1 MNEFKD
7 ASLRLQDYQ
16 RKVAQYEKELG
27 RKCDW
32 EIPEDVAL
40 HKHEMR
46 FSERVDLLNLLVPNR
61 VCPVCETLRISPRSW
76 VIKKDKK
83 LAICRS
89 CFQRNIPDKKVVKM
103 EISRTLFSNI
113 SYRFGIDAFGLQ
125 AAREEADSSEW
136 EFARRMG
143 WSHSYQCKIE
153 SGEVKTVDLVTAE
166 AILGVFREHGFI
178 LKDCL

>member
-16 RKVAQYEKELG
+16 NKVAQYERELG
-27 RKCDW
+27 KKCDW
-32 EIPEDVAL
+32 ENPEDVAL

-46 FSERVDLLNLLVPNR
+46 FADRVDLLNLLVPNR
-61 VCPVCETLRISPRSW
+61 ICPLCEKLRISSRSW
-76 VIKKDKK
+76 VIKIDKK

-89 CFQRNIPDKKVVKM
+89 CFQRNIPDKKVKRM
-103 EISRTLFSNI
+103 EISRSLFSNI
-113 SYRFGIDAFGLQ
+113 TYRFDIDAFGLQ
-125 AAREEADSSEW
+125 AAREEANISEW

-153 SGEVKTVDLVTAE
+153 SGQVKTVDLITAE
-166 AILGVFREHGFI
+166 SILGVFRENGFI
-178 LKDCL
+178 TKDCL